1 MKTISVI
8 LLLANGM
15 TLAFSI
21 DHRGGVV
28 TMAFG
33 VAVLLASL
41 LTLGI
46 SLVKYW
52 AGEHY
57 SVAVECRKVLEPD
70 GQERDHYSFTG
81 SRSNTFIGRTVGRV
95 YIAFAEG
102 RYDRMVRKHRP
113 ATTA

>member
-8 LLLANGM
+8 LLLGNGV

-21 DHRGGVV
+21 AHLGGVV
-28 TMAFG
+28 TLAFG
-33 VAVLLASL
+33 IAVLLASL
-41 LTLGI
+41 LALGI

-57 SVAVECRKVLEPD
+57 SAAVECRKVLEPD

-95 YIAFAEG
+95 YIACAG
-102 RYDRMVRKHRP
+102 ARYDRMVRKHRP

>member
-1 MKTISVI
+1 MKAISVV
-8 LLLANGM
+8 LLLANGV
-15 TLAFSI
+15 TLVFSI
-21 DHRGGVV
+21 ANRGEIV

-33 VAVLLASL
+33 ITVLLGSL
-41 LTLGI
+41 LALGI
-46 SLVKYW
+46 SLGKYW

-70 GQERDHYSFTG
+70 GQERDHFSFTG

-95 YIAFAEG
+95 YIAFAG
-102 RYDRMVRKHRP
+102 ARFDRMMRKHRP